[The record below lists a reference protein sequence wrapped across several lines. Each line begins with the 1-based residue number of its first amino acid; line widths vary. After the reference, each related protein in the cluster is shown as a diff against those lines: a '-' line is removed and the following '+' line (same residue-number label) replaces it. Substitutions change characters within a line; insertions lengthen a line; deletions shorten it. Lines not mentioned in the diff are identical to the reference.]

1 MNKLKTEEIVPPAT
15 RAEQSLVLGFN
26 MLIYLVSGYSGFH
39 LGTAK
44 VKTEDKK
51 YGFDGL
57 QVVRDN
63 LQTAIIID

>member
-1 MNKLKTEEIVPPAT
+1 
-15 RAEQSLVLGFN
+15 